1 MSATLTA
8 AQVSVRE
15 FLAQLCDDA
24 AAGKAVDRA
33 GPCAACSQTS
43 DGWCRWHRADQDAY
57 DRYAA
62 MEKAVSAASG
72 DAEALDV
79 FLRLITGA
87 GQP

>member
-15 FLAQLCDDA
+15 FLACLLDDA
-24 AAGKAVDRA
+24 AAGKEVDF
-33 GPCAACSQTS
+33 GGNCSDCNRTMT
-43 DGWCRWHRADQDAY
+43 GWCERHLADDEAA
-57 DRYAA
+57 RKYAA
-62 MEKAVSAASG
+62 MEKAVSAAPG